1 MDAILIAGGHAPRRL
16 AEVAGHSRKGLFSFG
31 GMPLVQWVVRALLQA
46 GFPRVAVVGSELL
59 MQALPEDPNRV
70 FFATE
75 GRDPIDNLLRG
86 AERLGL
92 GPHDRFLHSAVDL
105 PMITPEAVK
114 DLLAH
119 DDPEADPAHPG
130 DGFSRYEEYRG
141 FLTLAESGYE
151 RLNPNEKD
159 VFIRDEDDLGLGFFE
174 ALGYTVH
181 KISNDQWSGSSSR
194 EINYRHNTAHLLA
207 QHAIWM
213 YIVEEELTG
222 GQGGNTM
229 YSLPDATY
237 IRIEKKR
244 LINNYYT
251 DDDLNHVIAHELGH
265 ACNLFPLSAEWDGS
279 CHDLNPDPPPP
290 GQVFPLGYEPKEC
303 IMDNL
308 RWPNDFNSSYCNQ
321 SKTWKHPVT
330 GVEYTD
336 DYQCMENSFVRPE
349 PQE

>member
-119 DDPEADPAHPG
+119 DDPEADLVAGLVPEAVFLGVYPG
-130 DGFSRYEEYRG
+130 APYRALSFQEGNFLNASVSIMRVG
-141 FLTLAESGYE
+141 FLQQHAPLLHKLAESRKSLVRSLWHLSLAFHYHWFTRGLPALARFVAG
-151 RLNPNEKD
+151 RLSIHELP
-159 VFIRDEDDLGLGFFE
+159 
-174 ALGYTVH
+174 
-181 KISNDQWSGSSSR
+181 
-194 EINYRHNTAHLLA
+194 LLA
-207 QHAIWM
+207 ERTVNARIRFYLSVM
-213 YIVEEELTG
+213 PELVYDVDTVEDYEYARAWVAD
-222 GQGGNTM
+222 Q
-229 YSLPDATY
+229 
-237 IRIEKKR
+237 RRRR
-244 LINNYYT
+244 LQES
-251 DDDLNHVIAHELGH
+251 AHPI
-265 ACNLFPLSAEWDGS
+265 FID
-279 CHDLNPDPPPP
+279 
-290 GQVFPLGYEPKEC
+290 
-303 IMDNL
+303 
-308 RWPNDFNSSYCNQ
+308 Q
-321 SKTWKHPVT
+321 S
-330 GVEYTD
+330 
-336 DYQCMENSFVRPE
+336 
-349 PQE
+349 